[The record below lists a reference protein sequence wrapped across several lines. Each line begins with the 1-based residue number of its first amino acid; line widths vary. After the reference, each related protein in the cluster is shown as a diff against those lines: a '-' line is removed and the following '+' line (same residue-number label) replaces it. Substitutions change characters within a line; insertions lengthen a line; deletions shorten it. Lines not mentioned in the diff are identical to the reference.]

1 MTKKR
6 LAVLISGSGSNLL
19 ALARAAKRRALGGSE
34 IAVVICN
41 EPGARGIAR
50 ARRLGLP
57 VVVIAHRDFPSREAH
72 EAAVRETLRRYKIH
86 FILLAG
92 YMRLLTPAFV
102 RGWKNKILNTHP
114 ALLPAFPG
122 GHGARDALSYGVKVS
137 GCTIHFVSEAMDAG
151 PIILQR
157 AVDIKTGDTAASLQK
172 RIQQAE
178 HLAYPEAVR
187 LLCAGRLRVRG
198 RRVFVRG

>member
-1 MTKKR
+1 MAKKR
-6 LAVLISGSGSNLL
+6 LAVLISGSGSNLV
-19 ALARAAKRRALGGSE
+19 ALAMAARRRALGGGE

-41 EPGARGIAR
+41 EPEAKGIAR

-72 EAAVRETLRRYKIH
+72 ETAVRETLHRYKIH

-92 YMRLLTPAFV
+92 YMRLLTPTFV
-102 RGWKNKILNTHP
+102 RSWKNKILNTHP

-122 GHGARDALSYGVKVS
+122 GHGARDALAHGVKIS

-151 PIILQR
+151 PIVLQR
-157 AVDIKTGDTAASLQK
+157 AVEIKNGDSAASLQK
-172 RIQQAE
+172 RIQKAE
-178 HLAYPEAVR
+178 HQAYPEAVR
-187 LLCAGRLRVRG
+187 LLCAGRLNLRG
-198 RRVFVRG
+198 RRVIVRV

>member
-1 MTKKR
+1 MAKKR
-6 LAVLISGSGSNLL
+6 LAVLISGSGSNLV
-19 ALARAAKRRALGGSE
+19 ALARAAKRRTLGSGE

-41 EPGARGIAR
+41 EPGAKGIVR

-102 RGWKNKILNTHP
+102 RGWKNRILNTHP

-157 AVDIKTGDTAASLQK
+157 AVEIKHGDTAASLQK
-172 RIQQAE
+172 RIQKAE
-178 HLAYPEAVR
+178 HHAYPEAVR
-187 LLCAGRLRVRG
+187 LLCAGRLCVRG
-198 RRVFVRG
+198 RRVIVRR

>member
-1 MTKKR
+1 MAKKR

-19 ALARAAKRRALGGSE
+19 ALARAAKRQALGGGE

-41 EPGARGIAR
+41 EPGAKGIAR

-57 VVVIAHRDFPSREAH
+57 VVVIAHRDFPSREGH

-102 RGWKNKILNTHP
+102 RGWKNRILNTHP

-137 GCTIHFVSEAMDAG
+137 GCTIHFVSEVMDAG

-157 AVDIKTGDTAASLQK
+157 AVEIKNGDTAESLQK
-172 RIQQAE
+172 RIQKAE
-178 HLAYPEAVR
+178 HHAYPEAVR
-187 LLCAGRLRVRG
+187 LLCAGCLQVRG
-198 RRVFVRG
+198 RRVLVRR